1 MSKASSRLK
10 LLSALTLG
18 FSALSLSACSYSNIE
33 SVEFATD
40 NNVVTVG
47 EFDLSN
53 YYLNVNY
60 RNGESE
66 QIQVDES
73 MIDSNDLFNL
83 YKVGTHDI
91 TFYYDNFYTTATFIV
106 EMNHFA
112 SDIKF
117 VTNGQYLGEDIFIQ
131 KYDGKSHSLE
141 LTQNVPSGTQIL
153 YPDGNSFSETK
164 NTPYVIKAVLVK
176 DGYATKEITGKMLI
190 VANEFPEEY
199 FSQIKFEDLTEP
211 YNGEEHTI
219 EVENLPDELE
229 VEYKIYDSEGRKVD
243 KAIEAGEYN
252 VYASFTCKDH
262 NYSIPNS
269 KKSKTAKL
277 TISKIDIKCDE
288 VSLEPITKQY
298 DGKSVEIKPTGY
310 VPEGV
315 HYNVVIKD
323 SSGTVVQDPVN
334 AGVYNVEV
342 NFTSDKNHSVQ
353 PQKLE
358 TTLTINKRVVDL
370 SNVEYG
376 LEEVT
381 FDGTIRRYSLL
392 DQYTNQYVTPK
403 FTYLRY
409 ETDEECEPSTGGKY
423 KVLIDYEAIDGD
435 MSNYELVNVPTDPA
449 ILIINKK
456 AIDLGNLV
464 YGPEEVKYDGT
475 SKKYTY
481 FDSRVPAYVVP
492 KLTYYALGSN
502 EPCNPIEPGTYTVV
516 VNFEIVESEKANLE
530 LIHVPTKSTELIITD
545 ISE

>member
-1 MSKASSRLK
+1 MP
-10 LLSALTLG
+10 LG
-18 FSALSLSACSYSNIE
+18 IS
-33 SVEFATD
+33 
-40 NNVVTVG
+40 
-47 EFDLSN
+47 
-53 YYLNVNY
+53 
-60 RNGESE
+60 
-66 QIQVDES
+66 
-73 MIDSNDLFNL
+73 
-83 YKVGTHDI
+83 
-91 TFYYDNFYTTATFIV
+91 FYTFKNISYVVDVYQEKVDVQYNPLLYFDYACFFPCIV
-106 EMNHFA
+106 AGPINRSKEFFEELKDHSQLEYKDAKNGGIQMLLGIFEKVVF
-112 SDIKF
+112 SD
-117 VTNGQYLGEDIFIQ
+117 YL
-131 KYDGKSHSLE
+131 
-141 LTQNVPSGTQIL
+141 
-153 YPDGNSFSETK
+153 
-164 NTPYVIKAVLVK
+164 A
-176 DGYATKEITGKMLI
+176 I
-190 VANEFPEEY
+190 VANNILNNSEIVGMNAVLGIALYSFVIY
-199 FSQIKFEDLTEP
+199 LSKSAKIYTRKYTKLLDALGNVLSIMSGIMLTFKFISRLFTEAYQDKEIVKTTTETSDNGNSELT
-211 YNGEEHTI
+211 
-219 EVENLPDELE
+219 PDEKL
-229 VEYKIYDSEGRKVD
+229 SEEIKEIFNTNNEIDENSSIQTDYFRIGFFNTV
-243 KAIEAGEYN
+243 
-252 VYASFTCKDH
+252 H
-262 NYSIPNS
+262 SIPDS

-277 TISKIDIKCDE
+277 KISKIDIKCDE

-492 KLTYYALGSN
+492 KLTYYALGSD

>member
-229 VEYKIYDSEGRKVD
+229 VEYKIYE
-243 KAIEAGEYN
+243 
-252 VYASFTCKDH
+252 F
-262 NYSIPNS
+262 
-269 KKSKTAKL
+269 
-277 TISKIDIKCDE
+277 
-288 VSLEPITKQY
+288 
-298 DGKSVEIKPTGY
+298 
-310 VPEGV
+310 
-315 HYNVVIKD
+315 
-323 SSGTVVQDPVN
+323 
-334 AGVYNVEV
+334 
-342 NFTSDKNHSVQ
+342 
-353 PQKLE
+353 
-358 TTLTINKRVVDL
+358 DL
-370 SNVEYG
+370 PFG
-376 LEEVT
+376 
-381 FDGTIRRYSLL
+381 
-392 DQYTNQYVTPK
+392 
-403 FTYLRY
+403 
-409 ETDEECEPSTGGKY
+409 
-423 KVLIDYEAIDGD
+423 
-435 MSNYELVNVPTDPA
+435 
-449 ILIINKK
+449 
-456 AIDLGNLV
+456 
-464 YGPEEVKYDGT
+464 
-475 SKKYTY
+475 
-481 FDSRVPAYVVP
+481 
-492 KLTYYALGSN
+492 
-502 EPCNPIEPGTYTVV
+502 
-516 VNFEIVESEKANLE
+516 
-530 LIHVPTKSTELIITD
+530 
-545 ISE
+545 